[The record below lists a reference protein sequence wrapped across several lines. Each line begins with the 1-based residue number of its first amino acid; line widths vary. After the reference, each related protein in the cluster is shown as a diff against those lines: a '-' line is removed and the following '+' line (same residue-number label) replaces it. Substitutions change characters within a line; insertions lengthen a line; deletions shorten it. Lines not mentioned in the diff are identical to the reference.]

1 MKTSITWSPAAGLN
15 VVSVER
21 GEQAWTVTVD
31 SRQPTANRLS
41 GMRRTV
47 QIAPQ
52 HLLANAPGFVRSRS
66 AGHCECPPRAMEVSQ
81 PAV

>member
-21 GEQAWTVTVD
+21 REQAWTVMVD
-31 SRQPTANRLS
+31 SRQPTFCRNAAHGPNHATAPTGERS
-41 GMRRTV
+41 GIYPLKECRS
-47 QIAPQ
+47 
-52 HLLANAPGFVRSRS
+52 LFVPAS
-66 AGHCECPPRAMEVSQ
+66 GLDVSK